1 MLPFTVCEPDF
12 CVGDLRL
19 EDPISAEQ
27 ALREIGNL
35 LATNDAEVLLGR
47 DPAHVVAAV
56 RRLASVDTGWVNL
69 AVNDEPDGDATYEVR
84 LHDGSTLCN
93 VLYDPDRLCWRWQCA
108 TVPGQVIAWRQ
119 SQSNSLRSFSMENQ
133 YGQG

>member
-19 EDPISAEQ
+19 EDAISAEQ
-27 ALREIGNL
+27 ALREIGHL
-35 LATNDAEVLLGR
+35 LVTLKPEVQTGL
-47 DPAHVVAAV
+47 DPTGVVAAV
-56 RRLASVDTGWVNL
+56 RQLAAADTGWVDL
-69 AVNDEPDGDATYEVR
+69 AVNDEPDGDGTYEVR

-93 VLYDPDRLCWRWQCA
+93 VLYDPERLCWRWQCA

-119 SQSNSLRSFSMENQ
+119 SR
-133 YGQG
+133 